1 MTRAKQAEK
10 IINKHSK
17 RQFYNFNSSQFAEWS
32 YIFCMLYEKSFSKL
46 MKIVLKHDQGEFK
59 ERQKAKNKKANK
71 EKAKEHPPSV
81 EYTGCHCPV

>member
-1 MTRAKQAEK
+1 
-10 IINKHSK
+10 
-17 RQFYNFNSSQFAEWS
+17 
-32 YIFCMLYEKSFSKL
+32 MLYEKSFSKL